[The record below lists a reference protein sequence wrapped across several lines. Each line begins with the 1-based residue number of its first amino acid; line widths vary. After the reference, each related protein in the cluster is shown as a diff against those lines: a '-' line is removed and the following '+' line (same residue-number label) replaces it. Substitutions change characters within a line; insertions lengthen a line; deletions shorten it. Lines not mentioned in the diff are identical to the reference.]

1 VAHRHQSGVNDETQ
15 NRTASSRG
23 RTHCQRHSAQD
34 AEARDRLV
42 LFTIGFVK
50 LTVTDGVQD
59 GSCAG
64 SGTLVD
70 VDGVL
75 GTLTVAHLPNA
86 L

>member
-1 VAHRHQSGVNDETQ
+1 MGDEA
-15 NRTASSRG
+15 NSPEYM
-23 RTHCQRHSAQD
+23 
-34 AEARDRLV
+34 EARDRLA

-75 GTLTVAHLPNA
+75 GTLTAAHLPNA
-86 L
+86 F

>member
-1 VAHRHQSGVNDETQ
+1 MSLPPTRLAGGADVRW
-15 NRTASSRG
+15 RTV
-23 RTHCQRHSAQD
+23 
-34 AEARDRLV
+34 RDRLV

-50 LTVTDGVQD
+50 LTVTDGVRD

-75 GTLTVAHLPNA
+75 GTLTAAHLPNA
-86 L
+86 F